1 MATVTAILAGL
12 AGCSLGWLL
21 AWSYH
26 HKAGLAVVI
35 PLVILLIAGVCVSVT
50 LASFD
55 EATFGTAAFVAGTLV
70 TNIASAWLL
79 RRAKTQ
85 PSKDNHDF

>member
-1 MATVTAILAGL
+1 MATLTAILAGL

-35 PLVILLIAGVCVSVT
+35 PLVILLVAGVCVSVA

-85 PSKDNHDF
+85 ASKDNHDF

>member
-1 MATVTAILAGL
+1 MVTVTAILAGV

-35 PLVILLIAGVCVSVT
+35 PLVILLIAGG
-50 LASFD
+50 LRQR
-55 EATFGTAAFVAGTLV
+55 
-70 TNIASAWLL
+70 NIG
-79 RRAKTQ
+79 
-85 PSKDNHDF
+85 